1 MCHTHSLTYK
11 QLRHLPGRWM
21 REEMILH
28 KRQNYKVSAP
38 VWFREEVQEV
48 IKREKWVAQGSW
60 SWLDRTG

>member
-1 MCHTHSLTYK
+1 
-11 QLRHLPGRWM
+11 M